1 MGQLLTQELPDAPVL
16 PPAGLLSPQAGHRGT
31 SPRKTGGITPPNSGV
46 TTMGTRSPSS
56 YGEHTMVVSAWRQ
69 GAPRVSFRQRV
80 ASWRARNWR
89 RALLA
94 WFVVTL
100 AIMALAAQP
109 STDFPRAQ
117 ANSVPAV
124 RVTLQAVEML
134 TVAGVPLLLIA
145 LPLGLRDD

>member
-1 MGQLLTQELPDAPVL
+1 MGQLLTQELPDTPVV
-16 PPAGLLSPQAGHRGT
+16 PPASLLSPQAGQRGL
-31 SPRKTGGITPPNSGV
+31 SPRKTGGMTPPNSGAI
-46 TTMGTRSPSS
+46 TMGTRSPSS
-56 YGEHTMVVSAWRQ
+56 YGEHTMVVSAWRP
-69 GAPRVSFRQRV
+69 GAPRASFRQRV

-89 RALLA
+89 RAVLA

-100 AIMALAAQP
+100 AIMAMSAEP

-124 RVTLQAVEML
+124 RVALQAVEML

-145 LPLGLRDD
+145 LP

>member
-1 MGQLLTQELPDAPVL
+1 MGQLLTQELPDTQVL
-16 PPAGLLSPQAGHRGT
+16 PQAGLLSPPAGHRGM
-31 SPRKTGGITPPNSGV
+31 SPTKTGEIAPPNSGV

-69 GAPRVSFRQRV
+69 GAPHVSYRQRV

-89 RALLA
+89 RAVLA

-100 AIMALAAQP
+100 AIMAMAAEP

-145 LPLGLRDD
+145 LP

>member
-1 MGQLLTQELPDAPVL
+1 MGQLLTQELPDTPVL
-16 PPAGLLSPQAGHRGT
+16 PQASRPSPQAGQRGR
-31 SPRKTGGITPPNSGV
+31 SPRRTGGITPPGPGV

-89 RALLA
+89 RVVLA

-100 AIMALAAQP
+100 AIMAMAAEP

-145 LPLGLRDD
+145 LP